1 MSKSRFDKGS
11 TIGNGRWDEDEHPR
25 GKDGRFTRGA
35 GSEYTTDKKSFTKD
49 KDGNRVRVGD
59 KIRIYD
65 GSTATVKELR
75 DGDVVAKDDETGE
88 EWNWFSSE
96 FRVLGK

>member
-1 MSKSRFDKGS
+1 MSNSRFDGG
-11 TIGNGRWDEDEHPR
+11 TLVNGRWDEEEHPR
-25 GKDGRFTRGA
+25 GKDVRFTRGA

-49 KDGNRVRVGD
+49 KLGNKVRVGD

-75 DGDVVAKDDETGE
+75 DGDVVAKDDETGRE
-88 EWNWFSSE
+88 YSWFGRE

>member
-11 TIGNGRWDEDEHPR
+11 TLGNGRWDEKEHPR

-49 KDGNRVRVGD
+49 KDGNKVNVGD
-59 KIRIYD
+59 KILIYD

-88 EWNWFSSE
+88 EWDWFSRE